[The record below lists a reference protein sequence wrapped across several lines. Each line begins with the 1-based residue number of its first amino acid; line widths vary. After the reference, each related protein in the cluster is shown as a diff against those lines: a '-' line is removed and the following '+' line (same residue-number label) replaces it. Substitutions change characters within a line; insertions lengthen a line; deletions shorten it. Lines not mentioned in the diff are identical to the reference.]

1 MIKLRTLLALLAIA
15 TIVLASC
22 ASARS
27 TDYKTKTTDYR
38 TTNYKKAAE
47 KLVTDA
53 KGRGSTATCENPS
66 SVSVGTTFICSGT
79 DEAGITYHLVAIID
93 QENHIIVAEPDSRV
107 PDEAPPAAS
116 IPVVTR
122 PRAQPPHI
130 VSSYCNSSGFRVDV
144 YDNGLTKHSG
154 ILC

>member
-1 MIKLRTLLALLAIA
+1 VIKLRTLLAMLATA

-107 PDEAPPAAS
+107 PDEAPPAAPYRWS
-116 IPVVTR
+116 LAHGHNHRT
-122 PRAQPPHI
+122 
-130 VSSYCNSSGFRVDV
+130 SSVPIATLPASESTSTTTD
-144 YDNGLTKHSG
+144 
-154 ILC
+154 